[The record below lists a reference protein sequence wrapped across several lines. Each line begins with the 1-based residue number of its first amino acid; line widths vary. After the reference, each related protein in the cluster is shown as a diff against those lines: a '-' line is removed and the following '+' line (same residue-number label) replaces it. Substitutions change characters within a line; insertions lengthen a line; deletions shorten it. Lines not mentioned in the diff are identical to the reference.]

1 MDERKPRS
9 RRLLV
14 TTKTLENAIAAP
26 ASIGLSR
33 PAAAS
38 GRAAVAEHGHV
49 AGAELHQGAE
59 GRTRLALGA
68 VLEPAPGEDEAGD
81 ARGCLEVDVAGAVG
95 VVDRD
100 PERVGHPG
108 FAGGAEEERPERPP
122 DGRQDADGHEGVH
135 GGGAVAQVGPGGPV
149 ERPGAPHTTT
159 GAARVSEAHCQ

>member
-81 ARGCLEVDVAGAVG
+81 ARGCLAPWRRLVQAARWNG
-95 VVDRD
+95 
-100 PERVGHPG
+100 
-108 FAGGAEEERPERPP
+108 
-122 DGRQDADGHEGVH
+122 Q
-135 GGGAVAQVGPGGPV
+135 
-149 ERPGAPHTTT
+149 APHTTT